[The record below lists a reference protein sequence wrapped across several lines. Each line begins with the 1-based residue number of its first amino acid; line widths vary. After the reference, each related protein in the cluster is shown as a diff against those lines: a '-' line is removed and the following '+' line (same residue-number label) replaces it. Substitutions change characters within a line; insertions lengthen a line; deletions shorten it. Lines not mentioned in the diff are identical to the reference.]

1 MSNNSLRVCNPTFP
15 NAPILM
21 SDGRLFTDYRS
32 TKCAVLCSENIS
44 NVEEYKNR
52 LTDNADIIMK
62 QNLNQAQTI
71 SVVYNCEGT
80 HGEGVSNPNNCVSNI
95 NDNVVE
101 SYNNIQSNLN
111 NSCNL

>member
-1 MSNNSLRVCNPTFP
+1 MSNNCLRVCNPTFP
-15 NAPILM
+15 NAPIFM

-32 TKCAVLCSENIS
+32 AKSVISSEKIS
-44 NVEEYKNR
+44 NIEDYKNK
-52 LTDNADIIMK
+52 LTNNAEVIMN
-62 QNLNQAQTI
+62 QNLNHAQTI
-71 SVVYNCEGT
+71 SVIYNCEGT

-101 SYNNIQSNLN
+101 SYNNIHNNLN